1 MWSPL
6 ITHSSVDD
14 PNKSFGVDI
23 EFRYMILSKKNV
35 ITYYYPVEYGV
46 GGGWVG
52 ISQILFGNYIMLVFL
67 LALLFEIQVDNS
79 GEALS
84 LNIINII

>member
-23 EFRYMILSKKNV
+23 EFRYMILFKKNV

-46 GGGWVG
+46 GGGGW
-52 ISQILFGNYIMLVFL
+52 
-67 LALLFEIQVDNS
+67 E
-79 GEALS
+79 
-84 LNIINII
+84 

>member
-1 MWSPL
+1 
-6 ITHSSVDD
+6 
-14 PNKSFGVDI
+14 
-23 EFRYMILSKKNV
+23 
-35 ITYYYPVEYGV
+35 
-46 GGGWVG
+46 
-52 ISQILFGNYIMLVFL
+52 MLVLL

>member
-46 GGGWVG
+46 GGGVG
-52 ISQILFGNYIMLVFL
+52 GNKSDTIWELYHACFL
-67 LALLFEIQVDNS
+67 TSTAI
-79 GEALS
+79 
-84 LNIINII
+84 